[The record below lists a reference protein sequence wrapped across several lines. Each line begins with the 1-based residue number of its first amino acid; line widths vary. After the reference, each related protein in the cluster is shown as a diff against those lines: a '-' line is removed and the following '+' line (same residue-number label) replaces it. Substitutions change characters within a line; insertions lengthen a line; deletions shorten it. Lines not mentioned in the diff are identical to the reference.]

1 MDQRRFFTMKNVHR
15 LEPLS
20 AGPGRGTVLAAWERF
35 VQGEDQVPGV
45 RPEVAISWHRCREQY
60 RVDPHLTEAP
70 IAVAEIDHTPEHDV
84 VFTELG
90 FCAASVAHDVA
101 NLGGVVTVT
110 DATGRILAEWGD
122 HATLARATEANLAPW
137 FCWSESAA
145 GTNGMGTAL
154 EAHGPVLIR
163 GAEHWCQ
170 AFHNWV
176 CAGIAVRDVVT
187 REPIAV
193 LNISCWRSQLP
204 APAGSWLANAVT
216 KTQCLLRRRARNSG
230 AELVAAYTQ
239 ARAHSSAALA
249 AVDTAGKVVIAD
261 DTASV
266 LMGVPASTPAVDPTV
281 RWNPG
286 LPELIGAARY
296 ASRQA
301 ARNPD
306 WVGSTQIFTHLAD
319 EPTSISIRPV
329 FSSGHLI
336 GNLVWFG
343 ASDGA
348 PVPQAEGSAH
358 PRAQPRRLVAMRD
371 NRMVLLRLP
380 EVSFAESEGND
391 VWLSTD
397 QGRLRAASQ
406 SLDKLDGELVDA
418 GFLRVH
424 RRYVVNLSRIR
435 EIERGLKGELTLVM
449 DDRTN
454 EMVPV
459 SRRNAPAVR
468 RALDI

>member
-1 MDQRRFFTMKNVHR
+1 
-15 LEPLS
+15 
-20 AGPGRGTVLAAWERF
+20 
-35 VQGEDQVPGV
+35 
-45 RPEVAISWHRCREQY
+45 
-60 RVDPHLTEAP
+60 
-70 IAVAEIDHTPEHDV
+70 
-84 VFTELG
+84 
-90 FCAASVAHDVA
+90 
-101 NLGGVVTVT
+101 
-110 DATGRILAEWGD
+110 
-122 HATLARATEANLAPW
+122 
-137 FCWSESAA
+137 
-145 GTNGMGTAL
+145 
-154 EAHGPVLIR
+154 
-163 GAEHWCQ
+163 
-170 AFHNWV
+170 
-176 CAGIAVRDVVT
+176 
-187 REPIAV
+187 
-193 LNISCWRSQLP
+193 
-204 APAGSWLANAVT
+204 
-216 KTQCLLRRRARNSG
+216 
-230 AELVAAYTQ
+230 
-239 ARAHSSAALA
+239 
-249 AVDTAGKVVIAD
+249 VDTAGKVVIAD

-266 LMGVPASTPAVDPTV
+266 LMGVPAATPAVDPTV

-296 ASRQA
+296 ASSQA

-306 WVGSTQIFTHLAD
+306 WVGSTQIFTHLSD

-336 GNLVWFG
+336 GNLVSFG
-343 ASDGA
+343 ASDG
-348 PVPQAEGSAH
+348 VQLPQVEGSAH
-358 PRAQPRRLVAMRD
+358 PRVQPRRLVAIRD

-391 VWLSTD
+391 VWLSTC

-406 SLDKLDGELVDA
+406 SLDKLEGELADV

-435 EIERGLKGELTLVM
+435 EVERGQKGELFLVM